1 MSQTIRIKKGLDIR
15 LVGEAE
21 KVTTSVASKVYA
33 VKPTD
38 FHGVVPKMMVKP
50 GENIKAGAPL
60 FYSKEYP
67 EIKFC
72 SPVSGEIA
80 EIRRGEK
87 RRILEIVILADDKIE
102 YEEFKP
108 SEGSAE
114 EIKEVLLN
122 SGLWPFFK
130 RRPYDV
136 VAWPTDQPVN
146 LFISGFDTE
155 ALTADQE
162 FALRGE
168 EKYFQK
174 GLDILGKLINGP
186 VYLGV
191 HEKHNTEEI
200 FRNATGVEIKT
211 FSGPHPSGV
220 VGIQI
225 NHVAP
230 VNKGEVSWTIKPLG
244 VVAIGKLFMEGKVD
258 LSRTVAVGGSKINKP
273 QYVKSMYGAQVKN
286 LVVDN
291 IDREDT
297 RLISGGVLTGTQVSE
312 DGFLGF
318 YDNSL
323 AAIPEG
329 NQTEFFGW
337 LLPGLDKLSLSKT
350 FLSWLMPLK
359 PYDLNTN
366 LHGEHRAIVMAGEYD
381 KVFPMDILPEHLI
394 KSFITKDLEKMEQL
408 GVYEVA
414 PEDFALCEFVCTSKL
429 NLQEIV
435 RDSLDL
441 AIEELG

>member
-21 KVTTSVASKVYA
+21 KVSTSVTSKVYA
-33 VKPTD
+33 VKPSD
-38 FHGVVPKMMVKP
+38 FHGIVPKMMVKS
-50 GENIKAGAPL
+50 GEVVKAGTPL
-60 FYSKEYP
+60 FYSKDHP

-72 SPVSGEIA
+72 APVSGEIA

-87 RRILEIVILADDKIE
+87 RKILEIVILADDRIE
-102 YEEFKP
+102 YETFN
-108 SEGSAE
+108 SSMNSADD
-114 EIKEVLLN
+114 IKELLLN
-122 SGLWPFFK
+122 SGLWPFLK

-136 VAWPTDQPVN
+136 VAWPSDQPIH

-155 ALTADQE
+155 ALTADPE

-174 GLDILGKLINGP
+174 GLDVLKKLISGS
-186 VYLGV
+186 VYLSV
-191 HEKHNTEEI
+191 HEKHNTEPI
-200 FRNATGVEIKT
+200 FRNAEGVEIKE

-225 NHVAP
+225 NHIAP
-230 VNKGEVSWTIKPLG
+230 INKGEVSWTIKPMG
-244 VVAIGKLFMEGKVD
+244 VVAIGKLFMEGRVD
-258 LSRTVAVGGSKINKP
+258 FSRTVAVGGSKAKKP
-273 QYVKSMYGAQVKN
+273 QYVKTLYGAQIKN
-286 LVVDN
+286 IIANNVELDG
-291 IDREDT
+291 T
-297 RLISGGVLTGTQVSE
+297 RLISGGVLTGTQVAE
-312 DGFLGF
+312 EGYLGF
-318 YDNSL
+318 YDNSV

-329 NQTEFFGW
+329 NQTELFGW
-337 LLPGLDKLSLSKT
+337 ILPGLDKLSMSKT

-366 LHGEHRAIVMAGEYD
+366 LHGEKRAIVMAGEYD

-408 GVYEVA
+408 GMYEVA

-429 NLQEIV
+429 NLQKIV
-435 RDSLDL
+435 RESLDL